1 MKPNINNKGRVM
13 RAAIAAI
20 LLLTGACLVTHAL
33 MVGMVLI
40 AAGLFC
46 AFEAW
51 RGWCAARA
59 CGIKTPL

>member
-1 MKPNINNKGRVM
+1 M